1 MKTSNKLIIGSGIC
15 IVLGIFS
22 YAFVMRG
29 AYQKALVNPLKY
41 EGRISLKAFK
51 NLNLLYTN
59 EVVFEK
65 GNKYE
70 IVANR
75 IDKDSLTIQYYGE
88 TLNLDLTK
96 VGYIKIICPKLPT
109 LILDYK
115 KSLLHDDDNQVYI
128 DSTFQY
134 GNLKATFLKRGF
146 LNLHKCMLDSID
158 IKSKVNPEVTFEG
171 ITVKNCNIDLPA
183 HSVLNIYYS
192 YIQSKNVVLGDS
204 STFNLVGKHTHTTFI
219 K

>member
-1 MKTSNKLIIGSGIC
+1 MKTSNKLIIGSGIT
-15 IVLGIFS
+15 ILLGIF
-22 YAFVMRG
+22 AHTFIMRG
-29 AYQKALVNPLKY
+29 AYLDALKHPLEQ
-41 EGRISLKAFK
+41 EGKISLKAVK
-51 NLNLLYTN
+51 KLNLLYTH

-65 GNKYE
+65 GDKYE
-70 IVANR
+70 IIVNR

-96 VGYIKIICPKLPT
+96 AGSIKIICPKLPT
-109 LILDYK
+109 LVLDYK
-115 KSLLHDDDNQVYI
+115 KPLNDGDYPVNI

-134 GNLKATFLKRGF
+134 GNLKATFLKRGI

-158 IKSKVNPEVTFEG
+158 IKSKVNPEITFEG

-204 STFNLVGKHTHTTFI
+204 STFNLVGKHTHATFI